1 MFVFISL
8 FFLDFGLGL
17 FCCEFESIDT
27 SGAVGEGPHHSR
39 GDRGGRTTCAP
50 CPLKGGGG
58 RRGRQVRDKIIIIRV
73 FLLLEIPKQ
82 ISF

>member
-58 RRGRQVRDKIIIIRV
+58 VGEGDKLETK
-73 FLLLEIPKQ
+73 LLLFAFF
-82 ISF
+82 SF